1 MSSMLHG
8 ATSSKIRTEYYRL
21 CFNKKKVVVV
31 GGREDYETRD
41 SEAPPFFLS
50 VDGMMLS

>member
-21 CFNKKKVVVV
+21 CFNKKK
-31 GGREDYETRD
+31 GGGGGEDCETRD
-41 SEAPPFFLS
+41 SEAPPPFFLS